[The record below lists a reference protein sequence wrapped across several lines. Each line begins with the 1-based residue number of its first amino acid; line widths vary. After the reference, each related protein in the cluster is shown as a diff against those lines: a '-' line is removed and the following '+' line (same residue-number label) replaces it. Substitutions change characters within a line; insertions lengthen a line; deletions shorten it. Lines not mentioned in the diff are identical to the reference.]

1 VAKEVFERERRLE
14 AKKRNWDT
22 DGSSP
27 VLEQWGGGGGEREGG
42 WVGFLGK
49 IFFFFLMG
57 KS

>member
-27 VLEQWGGGGGEREGG
+27 VLEQWGGGGEQVRGVERS
-42 WVGFLGK
+42 
-49 IFFFFLMG
+49 FFR
-57 KS
+57 K